1 MKKIIAVY
9 SIVILVV
16 LILSYVNNF
25 YVENKNQKSDRLS
38 KSLVSTNDDAK
49 CVYYGL
55 GESSEL
61 IGITQKDGKIKY
73 STIYELKVANTDVG
87 SAIRIDVY
95 IKLNNHTN
103 ELENYNVIIDPIG
116 ARLLEKSEFKFLKHH
131 NIISGNIKLSAN
143 KDEKFKKYIDEQ
155 YYERF
160 LNKLSIENLTN
171 LKENIN
177 ENDEGEV
184 FIEFIV
190 KNVWQGIFDI
200 TLKLDKISENKLTL
214 IVE

>member
-1 MKKIIAVY
+1 MKKIITVC

-25 YVENKNQKSDRLS
+25 YVENKNQKSDGLS

-73 STIYELKVANTDVG
+73 STIYELKVADTDVG
-87 SAIRIDVY
+87 SAIRIDLY

-103 ELENYNVIIDPIG
+103 ELENYDVIIDPIG
-116 ARLLEKSEFKFLKHH
+116 ARLLEKSEFKFLEHH

-143 KDEKFKKYIDEQ
+143 KDEKFKKYIDKQ

-160 LNKLSIENLTN
+160 SNKLSIENLTN
-171 LKENIN
+171 LKENIY
-177 ENDEGEV
+177 ENDDGEV

-190 KNVWQGIFDI
+190 KNEWQGIFDI